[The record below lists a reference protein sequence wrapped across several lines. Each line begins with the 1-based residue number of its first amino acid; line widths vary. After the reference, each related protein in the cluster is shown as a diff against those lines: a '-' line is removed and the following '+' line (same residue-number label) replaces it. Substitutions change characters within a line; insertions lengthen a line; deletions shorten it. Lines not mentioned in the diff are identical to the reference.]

1 MAPKKKAPKKTA
13 KKKAAKKKSTSKKK
27 ATKKKKKAT
36 SKRGP
41 GRPPSRNPKVTISF
55 RVPEEAEEAF
65 ALLAEADSKKLPP
78 GMPNIKVSSLYNA
91 ALAEYLKKRG
101 VKIDAEVWA

>member
-1 MAPKKKAPKKTA
+1 MAKKKAPKKTTKKKA
-13 KKKAAKKKSTSKKK
+13 KKATKKAAKK
-27 ATKKKKKAT
+27 T

-65 ALLAEADSKKLPP
+65 ALLAERDSKKLPP
-78 GMPNIKVSSLYNA
+78 GMPDIKVSALYNA

-101 VKIDAEVWA
+101 VKIPAEVWS

>member
-1 MAPKKKAPKKTA
+1 MTAKKAPKKT
-13 KKKAAKKKSTSKKK
+13 SKKPK
-27 ATKKKKKAT
+27 AKSKPKPKSKAKPK
-36 SKRGP
+36 SKSGRGP

-65 ALLAEADSKKLPP
+65 ALLAERDSKKLPP

-101 VKIDAEVWA
+101 VSIDAEVWA